1 MATEAFTIV
10 SHYTAPNDEASG
22 TIQKEAVLS
31 ADMDA
36 LWESEAG
43 PSNIS
48 LKRRIPPRFV
58 PATNSYSIGESAKS
72 LEPTVKTEANNISSW
87 YAGLSRTQAPTFLKQ
102 SEPPAKPADSPAALI
117 ATKQKLPKPT
127 KNDWFIRRALSNL
140 PADAAPVRS
149 SSLADMLEQAP
160 PSLEKPVQPP
170 VFLHLGPN
178 NRGWGMLQRHGWEEG
193 QPLGLAS
200 APVTPAGSGPS
211 TPYEHS
217 ATTSEAGGDQS
228 SEAAPD
234 ANEENPAS
242 SSRTALITPLR
253 TTLKVDKRGIGP
265 RSKSM
270 PRPAVTHSLSD
281 IRMAAERARR
291 ERDGRGKRGFA
302 RTARRE
308 AEERSRLFQELK

>member
-10 SHYTAPNDEASG
+10 SKYTALSDEFDA
-22 TIQKEAVLS
+22 TVQKEAVLS

-58 PATNSYSIGESAKS
+58 PATNAYSVVEGRGVPGSTAKVETS
-72 LEPTVKTEANNISSW
+72 GVGSW
-87 YAGLSRTQAPTFLKQ
+87 YAGLSRAHTPSKQ
-102 SEPPAKPADSPAALI
+102 PEPPSKAADSPATQNI
-117 ATKQKLPKPT
+117 PKPKPPKPT
-127 KNDWFIRRALSNL
+127 KNDWFIRRALSNV
-140 PADAAPVRS
+140 PVDTTPVRS
-149 SSLADMLEQAP
+149 NSLADMLEQAP

-193 QPLGLAS
+193 QPLGLGS
-200 APVTPAGSGPS
+200 APATPIGS
-211 TPYEHS
+211 TPIAPSLEHS
-217 ATTSEAGGDQS
+217 AIENQTEEEIVPAEAS
-228 SEAAPD
+228 K
-234 ANEENPAS
+234 ENQAS

-270 PRPAVTHSLSD
+270 PRPGITHSLSD
-281 IRMAAERARR
+281 IRTVAERARR

-302 RTARRE
+302 RAARRD
-308 AEERSRLFQELK
+308 AEERSRLYQELK